1 MDLSRAIKPVFPSV
15 HPIFG
20 DSNDQSTGIF
30 TIREVNIKRQRR
42 HTATTAANP
51 YLMVHILGSLSI
63 DSNSF
68 QGIGRSAKNGVRD
81 NRWVEGVTVSIVFG
95 RLCIP
100 AVDASGNRRSD
111 TTDATAEPV

>member
-1 MDLSRAIKPVFPSV
+1 MRLNS
-15 HPIFG
+15 
-20 DSNDQSTGIF
+20 
-30 TIREVNIKRQRR
+30 IKRQRR